1 MLRRVTS
8 YRANKILFNFLK
20 SNHLTGT
27 VILPANICPDV
38 VETLRYAG
46 NPLHFVD
53 IDVHTLCLDWQQV
66 QSVVQDAA
74 AVLAVHTYG
83 MEDDF
88 NEQFETLRAINPKIA
103 IIDDR
108 CLCMPE
114 LDEPNSIGDLVIYS
128 MCSKKQ
134 VDLGAG
140 GIGYVADCWNYEEIL
155 VPENDVLTN
164 ETWTLDKK
172 TLPAKMDAVIKH
184 KEKLNAIY
192 RKNLPAAI
200 QLPAPYQH
208 WRFNIIVPNKEEILK
223 ALFEAGLFASGHY
236 NPQSDGCNV
245 AINLYTHVINLFND
259 FYYTEEQA
267 IKTCEIIQKLITEN
281 RMLTTV

>member
-1 MLRRVTS
+1 MKRVCA

-20 SNHLTGT
+20 SNHLSGM

-38 VETLRYAG
+38 VDTLRYAG

-53 IDVHTLCLDWQQV
+53 IDAHTLCIDWLKV
-66 QSVVQDAA
+66 KSITKDAT

-83 MEDDF
+83 LEDDF
-88 NEQFETLRAINPKIA
+88 NEQFAEIRAINPLIA

-114 LDEPNSIGDLVIYS
+114 LVEPNSTADVELYS
-128 MCSKKQ
+128 TGEKKQ
-134 VDLGAG
+134 TELGAG
-140 GIGYVADCWNYEEIL
+140 GIGYVADKWNYEEIN

-172 TLPAKMDAVIKH
+172 ALLAKMDAVIKH

-192 RKNLPAAI
+192 RKSLPTNI
-200 QLPAPYQH
+200 QFPAQYQH
-208 WRFNIIVPNKEEILK
+208 WRFNIIVPDKEEILK
-223 ALFEAGLFASGHY
+223 ALFDAGLFASGHY
-236 NPQSDGCNV
+236 VPQTDDCLI
-245 AINLYTHVINLFND
+245 ATNLYNHIINLFND

-267 IKTCEIIQKLITEN
+267 RRTCEIIKN
-281 RMLTTV
+281 MV

>member
-1 MLRRVTS
+1 MSKQVTS

-20 SNHLTGT
+20 SNHLRGT

-38 VETLRYAG
+38 VDTLRYAG
-46 NPLHFVD
+46 NTLHFVD
-53 IDVHTLCLDWQQV
+53 IDARTLCMDWQQV
-66 QSVVQDAA
+66 QSVVQGAV

-83 MEDDF
+83 IEEDF
-88 NEQFETLRAINPKIA
+88 NEKFETLRAINPKIA

-114 LDEPNSIGDLVIYS
+114 LDEPNSTGDLVLYS

-134 VDLGAG
+134 VDLGVG
-140 GIGYVADCWNYEEIL
+140 GIGYVADGWNYEEID

-164 ETWTLDKK
+164 ESWVLDEK
-172 TLPAKMDAVIKH
+172 TLLAKMDAVIKH

-192 RKNLPAAI
+192 HKNLPAAI

-208 WRFNIIVPNKEEILK
+208 WRFNIIVPNKEEILR
-223 ALFEAGLFASGHY
+223 ALFDAGLFASGHY
-236 NPQSDGCNV
+236 QPQAEGCTV
-245 AINLYTHVINLFND
+245 ATNLYNRIINLFND
-259 FYYTEEQA
+259 DYFTEEQA
-267 IKTCEIIQKLITEN
+267 MISCKIFNEIQNK
-281 RMLTTV
+281 R

>member
-1 MLRRVTS
+1 MLRQVTS

-53 IDVHTLCLDWQQV
+53 IDARTLCMDWPQV

-74 AVLAVHTYG
+74 AILAVHTYG
-83 MEDDF
+83 IEDDF
-88 NEQFETLRAINPKIA
+88 NEQFAALRTINPNIA

-114 LDEPNSIGDLVIYS
+114 LDEPNSTGDLVLYS

-140 GIGYVADCWNYEEIL
+140 GIGYVAVGRNYKEID
-155 VPENDVLTN
+155 VSENDVLTN
-164 ETWTLDKK
+164 DTWTLDEK
-172 TLPAKMDAVIKH
+172 TLLAKMDAVIKH

-192 RKNLPAAI
+192 RKNLPTAF

-236 NPQSDGCNV
+236 NPQADGCNV
-245 AINLYTHVINLFND
+245 ATNLYTHVINLFND

-267 IKTCEIIQKLITEN
+267 KMCCEIIILKNKKIKL
-281 RMLTTV
+281 

>member
-20 SNHLTGT
+20 SNHLTGM

-53 IDVHTLCLDWQQV
+53 IDAHTLCLDWLQV
-66 QSVVQDAA
+66 KSIAKDAA

-83 MEDDF
+83 IEDDF
-88 NEQFETLRAINPKIA
+88 NEQFTALCAINPSIA

-114 LDEPNSIGDLVIYS
+114 QEEPNSTGNLVLYS
-128 MCSKKQ
+128 TCGKKQ
-134 VDLGAG
+134 VELGAG
-140 GIGYVADCWNYEEIL
+140 GIGYVGDGWNYEEIM
-155 VPENDVLTN
+155 VSENAVLTN
-164 ETWTLDKK
+164 ETWVMDRKML
-172 TLPAKMDAVIKH
+172 LAKMDAVIAH

-192 RKNLPAAI
+192 RTYLPKEI
-200 QLPAPYQH
+200 QLPEAYQH
-208 WRFNIIVPNKEEILK
+208 WRFNILVPNKEEILQ
-223 ALFEAGLFASGHY
+223 ALFDAGLFASGHY
-236 NPQSDGCNV
+236 APQADGCTI
-245 AINLYTHVINLFND
+245 AFNLYQHVINLFND
-259 FYYTEEQA
+259 FYYTEEQTRR
-267 IKTCEIIQKLITEN
+267 TCEIICKWCKI
-281 RMLTTV
+281 

>member
-1 MLRRVTS
+1 MSKRVTS

-38 VETLRYAG
+38 VDTLRYAG

-53 IDVHTLCLDWQQV
+53 IDARTLCMDWQQV
-66 QSVVQDAA
+66 QSVVQGAV

-83 MEDDF
+83 IEEDF

-114 LDEPNSIGDLVIYS
+114 LDEPNSTGDLVLYS

-134 VDLGAG
+134 VDLGVG
-140 GIGYVADCWNYEEIL
+140 GIGYVADGWNYEEID

-164 ETWTLDKK
+164 ETWLLDEKILF
-172 TLPAKMDAVIKH
+172 TKMDLVIKH
-184 KEKLNAIY
+184 KEQLNDIY
-192 RKNLPAAI
+192 RENLPTAI
-200 QLPAPYQH
+200 QLPSPYQH
-208 WRFNIIVPNKEEILK
+208 WRFNIVVPNKEDILN
-223 ALFEAGLFASGHY
+223 ALFDAGLFASGHY
-236 NPQSDGCNV
+236 NPQADGCSV
-245 AINLYTHVINLFND
+245 ASNLYTHVINLFND

-267 IKTCEIIQKLITEN
+267 IKTCEIINKH
-281 RMLTTV
+281 LT

>member
-1 MLRRVTS
+1 MLMITS

-20 SNHLTGT
+20 SNHLTGM

-53 IDVHTLCLDWQQV
+53 IDAHTLCLDWQQV
-66 QSVVQDAA
+66 KSSAKDAA
-74 AVLAVHTYG
+74 VVLAVHTYG
-83 MEDDF
+83 IEDDF
-88 NEQFETLRAINPKIA
+88 NEQFAALRAINPSIA

-114 LDEPNSIGDLVIYS
+114 LDEPNSTGDLVLYS

-140 GIGYVADCWNYEEIL
+140 GIGYVADDRNYEEVI
-155 VPENDVLTN
+155 VPKNEVLTN
-164 ETWTLDKK
+164 ETWEIDEKVL
-172 TLPAKMDAVIKH
+172 LAKMDAVIKH

-208 WRFNIIVPNKEEILK
+208 WRFNIIVPNKEDILN
-223 ALFEAGLFASGHY
+223 ALFDAGLFASGHY
-236 NPQSDGCNV
+236 NPQADGCNV
-245 AINLYTHVINLFND
+245 ASNLYTHVINLFND

-267 IKTCEIIQKLITEN
+267 IKTCEIIKC
-281 RMLTTV
+281 MV

>member
-20 SNHLTGT
+20 SNHLTGM

-53 IDVHTLCLDWQQV
+53 IDAHTLCLDWQQV
-66 QSVVQDAA
+66 KSIAKDAA

-83 MEDDF
+83 IEDNF
-88 NEQFETLRAINPKIA
+88 NEQFAALLAINPSIA

-114 LDEPNSIGDLVIYS
+114 IDEPNSTGDLVLYS

-140 GIGYVADCWNYEEIL
+140 GIGYVADGWNYEEII

-164 ETWTLDKK
+164 ETWILDKK
-172 TLPAKMDAVIKH
+172 TLLAKMDAIIKH

-192 RKNLPAAI
+192 CKNLPASI

-208 WRFNIIVPNKEEILK
+208 WRFNIILPNKEEILK

-245 AINLYTHVINLFND
+245 ATNLYTHVVNLFND

-267 IKTCEIIQKLITEN
+267 IQTCEIIKKHYT
-281 RMLTTV
+281 

>member
-1 MLRRVTS
+1 MSKQVTS

-38 VETLRYAG
+38 VETLQYAG

-66 QSVVQDAA
+66 RSIAEDAST
-74 AVLAVHTYG
+74 VLAVHTYG
-83 MEDDF
+83 IEDDF
-88 NEQFETLRAINPKIA
+88 NEQFAALRAINPSIA

-114 LDEPNSIGDLVIYS
+114 LDKPNSTGDLVLYS

-134 VDLGAG
+134 VDLGVG
-140 GIGYVADCWNYEEIL
+140 GIGYLADGWNYEDIM

-164 ETWTLDKK
+164 ETWLLDEKI
-172 TLPAKMDAVIKH
+172 LFAKMDLVIKH
-184 KEKLNAIY
+184 KEQLNDIY
-192 RKNLPAAI
+192 RENLPTAI
-200 QLPAPYQH
+200 QLPSPYQH
-208 WRFNIIVPNKEEILK
+208 WRFNIVVPNKEEILK
-223 ALFEAGLFASGHY
+223 ALFDAGLFASGHY
-236 NPQSDGCNV
+236 KPQADGCNI
-245 AINLYTHVINLFND
+245 ATNLYTHVINLFND
-259 FYYTEEQA
+259 FYFTEEQA
-267 IKTCEIIQKLITEN
+267 KKCCKIINSRI
-281 RMLTTV
+281 

>member
-8 YRANKILFNFLK
+8 YRANKMLFNFLK
-20 SNHLTGT
+20 SNHLTGM

-53 IDVHTLCLDWQQV
+53 IDAHTLCLDWRQV
-66 QSVVQDAA
+66 KSIAKDAA

-83 MEDDF
+83 IEDDL
-88 NEQFETLRAINPKIA
+88 NEQFAALRVINPSIA

-114 LDEPNSIGDLVIYS
+114 LDEPNSTGDLALYS

-140 GIGYVADCWNYEEIL
+140 GIGYVADGWNYEEIM

-164 ETWTLDKK
+164 ETWILDKK
-172 TLPAKMDAVIKH
+172 TLLSKMDAVIKH

-200 QLPAPYQH
+200 QFPAPYQH
-208 WRFNIIVPNKEEILK
+208 WRFNIIVSNKEDILN
-223 ALFEAGLFASGHY
+223 ALFDAGLFASGHY

-245 AINLYTHVINLFND
+245 ASNLYTHVINLFND

-267 IKTCEIIQKLITEN
+267 IKTCEIIKKYYT
-281 RMLTTV
+281 